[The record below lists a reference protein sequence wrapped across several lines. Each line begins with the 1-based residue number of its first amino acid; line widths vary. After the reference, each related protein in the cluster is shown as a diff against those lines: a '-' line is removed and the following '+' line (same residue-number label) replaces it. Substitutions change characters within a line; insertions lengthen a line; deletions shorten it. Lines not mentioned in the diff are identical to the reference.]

1 MYDIMKYDYSSRRVL
16 MVRKIVLITFIT
28 LLFSTFL
35 SFLMDPS
42 IDQYTWANSLFY
54 CSLLLTIIGGVM
66 LVLQGG
72 FFNGIVRSFKEVL
85 QKSSKVGRV
94 LDEIEGKDKNTAPY
108 SLTFTLTTPILL
120 AGILLLGFSIIF
132 SWVISF

>member
-1 MYDIMKYDYSSRRVL
+1 

-28 LLFSTFL
+28 LLFSTAL
-35 SFLMDPS
+35 SFYLYSS
-42 IDQYTWANSLFY
+42 IDQYKWANSLFY